1 MRVESSMRIAA
12 PKDGRVVADP
22 LPREVKRFINKHVHG
37 VAQLELLLHL
47 RDNPNESV
55 TPAMAARELRLG
67 DVQAVDL
74 LHDLHIKGLLAID
87 KSEGRECYRYEPT
100 TRALAR
106 QVEALAKIYPTYRH
120 RVIQLIF
127 SKPPESV
134 TNFSEAFRFRK
145 DDDG

>member
-1 MRVESSMRIAA
+1 VRVAS
-12 PKDGRVVADP
+12 PQDGRVVADP
-22 LPREVKRFINKHVHG
+22 LTPEVKRFINKHVHG

-55 TPAMAARELRLG
+55 TPSAAARELRLA

-74 LHDLHIKGLLAID
+74 LRDLHIRGLLAID
-87 KSEGRECYRYEPT
+87 KSEGQERYRYEPN
-100 TRALAR
+100 TRELAR
-106 QVEALAKIYPTYRH
+106 QVEALAKIYPAYRH

-134 TNFSEAFRFRK
+134 TNFAQAFRMRK
-145 DDDG
+145 DEDG